1 MLYGSDNKSG
11 DVLSFTS
18 LCAAIHIPS
27 KHHTYPLPCQT
38 HQVAPRS
45 WISSPLWQ
53 RERPAQL
60 APTTLPGAV
69 APVPQWLLCL
79 LIALPQK
86 WARRWQYCAMCFTWF
101 LMAEEPSQSNQ
112 KGTQKRNLPP
122 SGSQLSSH
130 GTNTLFRAS
139 DLSALGE

>member
-1 MLYGSDNKSG
+1 MPYGSDNKSG

-18 LCAAIHIPS
+18 LCAAIHIPPNT
-27 KHHTYPLPCQT
+27 KHILSRQA
-38 HQVAPRS
+38 HQVVLRS

-53 RERPAQL
+53 RERPALL

-86 WARRWQYCAMCFTWF
+86 WARRWQYCAMCFAWF
-101 LMAEEPSQSNQ
+101 LMAEEPSQSKQ
-112 KGTQKRNLPP
+112 KGTQRRNLPP